1 MSPNLRSK
9 FTLDPRQVDWRR
21 TGLLVL
27 LVLAIAAALW
37 QYLMPRVVEMNT
49 TIFKR
54 VPEIRKLRD
63 VQRVYVKCPEQG
75 ISVLDKAEVAKRLH
89 MVLSGTTDTTP
100 STGFTESTPSTPSTV
115 LSGLLE
121 AGSTVDYQDHGGA
134 AQDDLG
140 LEILATGE
148 FPASRNGTDVIA
160 LIDMATGKTTISA
173 KEKQAPWF
181 RFTNQGAIGLR
192 YGVDQH
198 LSYIGNVYGK
208 WDFLRV
214 KDVYISLN
222 ADLETGGDAK
232 LQAGAEYRW

>member
-37 QYLMPRVVEMNT
+37 QYLMPRIVEVNT
-49 TIFKR
+49 TSFKR
-54 VPEIRKLRD
+54 VPEIRKVRD

-75 ISVLDKAEVAKRLH
+75 ISVLDKGEVAKRLH
-89 MVLSGTTDTTP
+89 IVLPGTTP
-100 STGFTESTPSTPSTV
+100 STGSTEPTPSTV

-121 AGSTVDYQDHGGA
+121 AGGAVDDQDPGTA

-148 FPASRNGTDVIA
+148 FPESRNGTDVIA
-160 LIDMATGKTTISA
+160 IIDMATGKTTLSGR
-173 KEKQAPWF
+173 EKQAPWF

-192 YGVDQH
+192 YGVDQR
-198 LSYIGNVYGK
+198 LQYIGNVYGK

-214 KDVYISLN
+214 KDVYFS
-222 ADLETGGDAK
+222 AVGDLETGGDAK
-232 LQAGAEYRW
+232 MQLGGEYRW